1 MAIGWLLVASAAAL
15 GVAVVLWLLL
25 RVELSPAAHVP
36 REAFASTAPM
46 LGLPLMTLGILSA
59 DDRVL
64 GYTLLGVG
72 VAVSVAATL
81 YQRLRLN

>member
-1 MAIGWLLVASAAAL
+1 MAIGWLLVAGAAAL
-15 GVAVVLWLLL
+15 GVAVVLLLLL
-25 RVELSPAAHVP
+25 RMELSPARAD
-36 REAFASTAPM
+36 RGTYAAIAPA
-46 LGLPLMTLGILSA
+46 LGLPLVALGIVSA

-72 VAVSVAATL
+72 VAVTVAATL